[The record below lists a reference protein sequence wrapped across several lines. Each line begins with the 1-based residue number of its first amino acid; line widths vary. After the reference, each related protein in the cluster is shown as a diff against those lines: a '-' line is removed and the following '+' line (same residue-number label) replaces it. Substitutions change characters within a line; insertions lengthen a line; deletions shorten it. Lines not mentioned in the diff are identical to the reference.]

1 MIAAI
6 LAAGR
11 GTRMQPFS
19 SQYPKPLLPIGNK
32 PLLQHQIEMARDLGV
47 NEFLVV
53 IGHLGH
59 QIAQTLGDGT
69 QLGVKIR
76 YVEQTQALGIAHALG
91 KLEKYITEPVLLF
104 LGDIFFV
111 TDDLAAMQ
119 RTMAERH
126 ASAVLAVKT
135 EKDPTAIQRNF
146 TVLFNDDGSVRR
158 VIEKPRHSTTE
169 IKGCGL
175 YLFDVNVFDAIRRTP
190 RTAMRDEYEITD
202 TIQIMVDDGS
212 PVYCENVV
220 KWDINLTYPEDVL
233 RCNMFHLEQV
243 GQKSLVGQDSRIHPG
258 AKLLNTV
265 VGDRVTIEHPIEISN
280 SVILSDT
287 KVISATPIDRFV
299 ITPADQID
307 CRNTLER

>member
-1 MIAAI
+1 
-6 LAAGR
+6 
-11 GTRMQPFS
+11 
-19 SQYPKPLLPIGNK
+19 
-32 PLLQHQIEMARDLGV
+32 
-47 NEFLVV
+47 
-53 IGHLGH
+53 
-59 QIAQTLGDGT
+59 
-69 QLGVKIR
+69 VK
-76 YVEQTQALGIAHALG
+76 V
-91 KLEKYITEPVLLF
+91 
-104 LGDIFFV
+104 
-111 TDDLAAMQ
+111 
-119 RTMAERH
+119 
-126 ASAVLAVKT
+126 

-146 TVLFNDDGSVRR
+146 TVLFNDDSSVRR

-233 RCNMFHLEQV
+233 RCNMFHLEAI
-243 GQKSLVGQDSRIHPG
+243 GQKNLIGEGASIHPG
-258 AKLLNTV
+258 AKLHNTV
-265 VGDRVTIEHPIEISN
+265 VGDWVTIEHPIEISN

-287 KVISATPIDRFV
+287 KVIAETAIDRFV
-299 ITPADQID
+299 ITPAHQID

>member
-32 PLLQHQIEMARDLGV
+32 PLLQHQIEMARELGV
-47 NEFLVV
+47 EKFLIV

-59 QIAQTLGDGT
+59 QIAQTLGDGSH
-69 QLGVKIR
+69 LGVKIQ
-76 YVEQTQALGIAHALG
+76 YVEQLQALGIAHALG
-91 KLEKYITEPVLLF
+91 KLEPYISEPVLLF

-119 RTMAERH
+119 RTMAERR
-126 ASAVLAVKT
+126 ASAVLATKT
-135 EKDPTAIQRNF
+135 EKDPKAIQRNF
-146 TVLFNDDGSVRR
+146 TVLFNDDRSVRR
-158 VIEKPRHSTTE
+158 VIEKPRHATTDV
-169 IKGCGL
+169 KGCGL

-233 RCNMFHLEQV
+233 RCNMFHLEAV
-243 GQKSLVGQDSRIHPG
+243 GKTSLVGEGCTIHPG
-258 AKLLNTV
+258 AKLENTV
-265 VGDRVTIEHPIEISN
+265 VGDNVTIEHPVAITN

-287 KVISATPIDRFV
+287 KVAVQNAVDRFV
-299 ITPADQID
+299 LTPAHQID
-307 CRNTLER
+307 CRNMLER

>member
-32 PLLQHQIEMARDLGV
+32 PLLQHQIEMARELGV
-47 NEFLVV
+47 REFLIV

-59 QIAQTLGDGT
+59 QIAQTLGDGKH
-69 QLGVKIR
+69 LGVKIH

-91 KLEKYITEPVLLF
+91 KLESYIREPVLLF

-119 RTMAERH
+119 RTLVERK
-126 ASAVLAVKT
+126 ASAVLAVKV

-146 TVLFNDDGSVRR
+146 TVLFNDDSSVRR

-233 RCNMFHLEQV
+233 RCNMFHLEAI
-243 GQKSLVGQDSRIHPG
+243 GQKNLIGEGASIHPG
-258 AKLLNTV
+258 AKLHNTV
-265 VGDRVTIEHPIEISN
+265 VGDWVTIEHPIEISN

-287 KVISATPIDRFV
+287 KVIAETAIDRFV
-299 ITPADQID
+299 ITPAHQID